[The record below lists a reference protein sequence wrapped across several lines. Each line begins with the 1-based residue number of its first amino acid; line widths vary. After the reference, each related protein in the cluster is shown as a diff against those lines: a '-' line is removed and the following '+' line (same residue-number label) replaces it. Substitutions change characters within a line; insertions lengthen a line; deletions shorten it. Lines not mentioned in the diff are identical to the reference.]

1 MRNSGWN
8 THERIT
14 DEQPPEG
21 PTERNFGIVFAVV
34 FALIGSYGLY
44 KGASWWPWLFVAS
57 GITAMLAFLAP
68 ALLRP
73 FNKAWTAF
81 GLLLHRFMSPI
92 IMGLIYVAGVMP
104 TAVVMRMFGIK
115 PLDLAFDKNAKS
127 YWISREES
135 DPHPDSLKRQF

>member
-1 MRNSGWN
+1 MRKSGWN
-8 THERIT
+8 THERIA

-21 PTERNFGIVFAVV
+21 PTERNFGVVFAVV

-44 KGASWWPWLFVAS
+44 KGATWWPWLFVAS
-57 GITAMLAFLAP
+57 ATMAVLAYVAP
-68 ALLRP
+68 AVLKP

-104 TAVVMRMFGIK
+104 TAVVMRIFGIR
-115 PLDLAFDKNAKS
+115 PLDLAFDKDAKS
-127 YWISREES
+127 YWITREES
-135 DPHPDSLKRQF
+135 GPQSETLKRQF